1 MAKATTGICLV
12 DVILFSFFLV
22 APRAFAAAAAV
33 TDTLRGGR
41 NITDGETLV
50 SADGTFTLGFFS
62 PGVSAK
68 RYLGICPL
76 NVTSGVL
83 SISDAG
89 SLVLLDGS
97 GGGHVAW
104 SSNSPYAA
112 SVEARLSN
120 SGNLVVRDSSGST
133 TTLWQSFDHPSNTLL
148 PGMKMG
154 KNLWTGAEW
163 DLTSWR
169 SPDDPSPGAYRRV
182 LDTSGIPD
190 VVLWQDG
197 VERYRSG
204 PWNGR
209 WFSGNP
215 EAATYTT
222 NLITFQVTVSPGEIS
237 YGYVSKPGAPLT
249 RSVVLDTGV
258 VKRLVWEATSR
269 TWQTYF
275 QGPRD
280 LCDAYA
286 KCGAFGLC
294 DANEPSTSFC
304 GCLRGFS
311 PTSPAAWAMKDAS
324 GGCRR
329 NVPLRCGNTTTTDG
343 FALVQGVKLPDTHNA
358 SVDTGITVEECRARC
373 VANCSCLAYAAA
385 DIRGGGGGSG
395 CVIWTGGIVD
405 LRYVD
410 QGQGLFLRLAES
422 ELEGIPHNPATTV
435 PSVDLQKVKAATG
448 NFSQGHVIGQGGFG
462 IVYKGQLP
470 DGRMIAVKRLHQ
482 STLTKKGKKDFT
494 REVEVMA
501 RLRHGNL
508 LRLLAYCSEGSERV
522 LIYDYMSNRSLDL
535 YIFGDSGLRLMLNWR
550 KRLGIIHG
558 IANGV
563 AYLHEGS
570 GEGYASPEYAWRG
583 EMTLKCDVYSFG
595 VVLLE
600 TLSGQ
605 RNGPMYSLLPHAW
618 ELWEQGRVM
627 SLLDATI
634 GLPLS
639 VSGPDH
645 TEMEDELARC
655 VQIGLLC
662 VQDAPEE
669 RPAMSAVVAMLTSKS
684 SRVDRP
690 KRPGVHGGRS
700 RPPLRES
707 ELLGATDIDDDLT

>member
-33 TDTLRGGR
+33 TDTLCGGR

-68 RYLGICPL
+68 RYLGILFTVSPDAVCWVANRDSPL

-83 SISDAG
+83 AISDAG

-120 SGNLVVRDSSGST
+120 SGNL
-133 TTLWQSFDHPSNTLL
+133 
-148 PGMKMG
+148 
-154 KNLWTGAEW
+154 
-163 DLTSWR
+163 
-169 SPDDPSPGAYRRV
+169 
-182 LDTSGIPD
+182 
-190 VVLWQDG
+190 
-197 VERYRSG
+197 
-204 PWNGR
+204 
-209 WFSGNP
+209 
-215 EAATYTT
+215 
-222 NLITFQVTVSPGEIS
+222 VTVSPGEIS

-280 LCDAYA
+280 VCDAYA

-294 DANEPSTSFC
+294 DANAPSTSFC

-395 CVIWTGGIVD
+395 CVIWTGDIVD

-410 QGQGLFLRLAES
+410 QGQDLFLRLAQS
-422 ELEGIPHNPATTV
+422 ELDEGRSRKFHFLAVISPISATIIMLVLLLAIRCRGKHKISEGIPHNPATTV
-435 PSVDLQKVKAATG
+435 PSVDLHKVKAATG
-448 NFSQGHVIGQGGFG
+448 NFSQSHVIGQGGFG

-470 DGRMIAVKRLHQ
+470 DGRVIAVKRLHQ

-535 YIFGDSGLRLMLNWR
+535 YIFGDSGLRLLLNWR
-550 KRLGIIHG
+550 KRLDIIHG
-558 IANGV
+558 IANGI

-570 GEGYASPEYAWRG
+570 GECVIHRDLKPPNVLLDDSFRPKIADFGTAKLLVADQPEPSNLTVVVSPGYASPEYAWRG

-618 ELWEQGRVM
+618 ELWEQDRVM

-645 TEMEDELARC
+645 TKMEDELARC